1 MTTIPEAHSEGS
13 DPCGVVHYLLVLK
26 CSSDVCQDEVDGV
39 AAVTSLLGMQPIYVD
54 KARGENIFQK
64 TKGHCFRAVYVAGHG
79 DHAAIGEQQGACQ
92 RWDDLAAELCAAACM
107 QEDSVVFCACC
118 YGGLR
123 ATALSFFRNC
133 PNVESVCGPTSSI
146 SPASIFLAFHVIL
159 HGVYFGNSSVDMAC
173 RRATDATQHCFTVHS
188 QQEALSRGEVNLLP

>member
-1 MTTIPEAHSEGS
+1 MPNTPDDLPMGG

-26 CSSDVCQDEVDGV
+26 CSSDVCHDEVEGIKAV
-39 AAVTSLLGMQPIYVD
+39 ASLLDMRPIIVD
-54 KARGENIFQK
+54 KSRGENIFQK
-64 TKGHCFRAVYVAGHG
+64 TQGHCFRAVYVAGHG

-133 PNVESVCGPTSSI
+133 PNVESVCGPKSSI
-146 SPASIFLAFHVIL
+146 SPASLFLAFHVVL
-159 HGVYFGNSSVDMAC
+159 HGMYFGNSSVDMAC
-173 RRATDATQHCFTVHS
+173 QRATNATQHTFNVHS
-188 QQEALSRGEVNLLP
+188 QQDALSQGEVNPLP